1 MVSQK
6 SRSDFTAI
14 FVACVCATFLV
25 AQTAS
30 AIEISFR
37 SFSGAAALGP
47 PADDFAAKLQSISA
61 TVLGKDGEIKFS
73 KFKPTPAVPK
83 DFKNIGAAVAAGGP
97 LAGGKGF
104 DAAYISGS
112 DLNPAWGFI
121 YNSGVPFGPTFDEF
135 IGFLYGKSID
145 GKQTGLDQLHQ
156 ILDADGLNI
165 VAIPICGSCQQGS
178 GYFMQPVG
186 PVGSTPG
193 IGLAG
198 LCQQTW
204 TFRYL
209 PPAQYVLDRACDNLV
224 AGGAIPKKNIK
235 FITALAGGGSLV
247 KAIKDGEIQAFE
259 FATPVDDVST
269 LFGLPE
275 GNPGTVGTRYAH
287 FPGWHQ
293 QFLITYMIVNKNVWN
308 KLTPAQQTLFM
319 SVARD
324 HVVSSYGENIR
335 KQGEKLKEILT
346 ANKGEVGKELV
357 LVQWPEKDLALLRD
371 ATIQFLNAQA
381 SNEKLNEQDR
391 KDFSRILESLRK
403 YVAANN
409 GYWKVRDV
417 PTALRFQGW
426 KDPAGKETW
435 DPPLK

>member
-1 MVSQK
+1 MISRK
-6 SRSDFTAI
+6 SCLPFTII
-14 FVACVCATFLV
+14 FIAGVCAILLL
-25 AQTAS
+25 AQA
-30 AIEISFR
+30 ALAMEISFR

-73 KFKPTPAVPK
+73 KIKPMPAVPK
-83 DFKNIGAAVAAGGP
+83 EFKNIGAAVAAGGA

-121 YNSGVPFGPTFDEF
+121 YNSGVPFGPIFDEF

-145 GKQTGLDQLHQ
+145 GKQTGLDLLHQ
-156 ILDADGLNI
+156 ILDAGGKNF

-178 GYFMQPVG
+178 GYFMKPVG
-186 PVGSTPG
+186 PTGTEPG

-209 PPAQYVLDRACDNLV
+209 PPAQYVIERACDNLV
-224 AGGAIPKKNIK
+224 ASGAIPKKNIK

-247 KAIKDGEIQAFE
+247 KAVKDGEIQAFE

-324 HVVSSYGENIR
+324 HVISSYGENLR

-346 ANKGEVGKELV
+346 ANKGEPGKELI

-381 SNEKLNEQDR
+381 SNERLNEQDR
-391 KDFSRILESLRK
+391 KDFSSILDSLRK
-403 YVAANN
+403 YVAENN

-417 PTALRFQGW
+417 PAGLRFQGW
-426 KDPAGKETW
+426 KDPTGQDW
-435 DPPLK
+435 DQTLK